1 MAHLFSWPQTVGS
14 ERIWA
19 QGSIATSYAF
29 GVLNWRAWNFII
41 EFGRKMIEWLW
52 QRIKVLFVITARFQ
66 KGDQTYDWLMLLLA
80 EERVWASSCDFKVV
94 TRSSR
99 RRWGI
104 KQSPHALYGSPT
116 ASSLKA
122 GNHGSTPSRTEY
134 VPQYRAPHLFRYKGH
149 WIEIDCTSKREG
161 GHPRGFRGRGGHRG
175 SHRRSSGNELI
186 LTVYSFRM
194 STLSDLVDSAR
205 KLYIEFSKPHVTIH
219 QPIQPYQEGNW
230 SHVVTKYRR
239 PLDSLIIEES
249 TKTTLLDDVKEFLGS
264 ESWYI
269 DRGIP
274 YRRGYL
280 LHGPPGTGKT
290 ATIYTLAG
298 ELGLEIYV
306 LTMSE
311 GLINDAGLKALIRA
325 VPSHAILLLEDIDC
339 VSHSLR
345 IEQDEAM
352 NDPQSRPVSKS
363 AVTLS
368 GLLNAIDGVGTD
380 RGRLI
385 FCTTNHLNHL
395 EPALLRPGRID
406 VKVEYKAA
414 SQAQA
419 RTLFIAFFTDRT
431 PSSSSSHDN
440 TTGASSESAA
450 VTSSVVSELA
460 HRFSKLIPPHEFII
474 PDLQGYLLLH
484 RKDPQSAVNG
494 TQEWVDAQMKERSDR
509 KQRLIAKREKRV
521 GGMSE
526 AMKMRK

>member
-1 MAHLFSWPQTVGS
+1 MFSYPQTIGS
-14 ERIWA
+14 GTGRGWA
-19 QGSIATSYAF
+19 QVSPAISYAF
-29 GVLNWRAWNFII
+29 GILSWRALNFVIGLGRRII
-41 EFGRKMIEWLW
+41 EWVW
-52 QRIKVLFVITARFQ
+52 QRIKALFVITARFQ
-66 KGDQTYDWLMLLLA
+66 KGDQAYDWLMLLLA

-116 ASSLKA
+116 PSSLKA
-122 GNHGSTPSRTEY
+122 GDHGSTPSRTEY
-134 VPQYRAPHLFRYKGH
+134 VPQYRSPHLFRYKGH
-149 WIEIDCTSKREG
+149 WFEIDCTSEREG
-161 GHPRGFRGRGGHRG
+161 HSRGFRGRGGHRG
-175 SHRRSSGNELI
+175 SQRRS
-186 LTVYSFRM
+186 VYSFRM
-194 STLSDLVDSAR
+194 STLNDLVESAR
-205 KLYIEFSKPHVTIH
+205 KLYLEFSQPHVTIR

-249 TKTTLLDDVKEFLGS
+249 TKTMLLDDVKEFLGS
-264 ESWYI
+264 ESWYT

-298 ELGLEIYV
+298 ELGLEIYA

-368 GLLNAIDGVGTD
+368 GLLNAIDGVGTEQ
-380 RGRLI
+380 GRLI

-395 EPALLRPGRID
+395 DPALLRPGRMD

-419 RTLFIAFFTDRT
+419 RTLFTSFFADHTG
-431 PSSSSSHDN
+431 SSLSLHNN
-440 TTGASSESAA
+440 TTKPSPESAA
-450 VTSSVVSELA
+450 VAAAEVEELA
-460 HRFSKLIPPHEFII
+460 HEFSSIIPPHEFII
-474 PDLQGYLLLH
+474 PDLQGYLFLH
-484 RKDPQSAVNG
+484 RKDPQAAVNG
-494 TQEWVDAQMKERSDR
+494 VQEWVDAKMKERNER
-509 KQRLIAKREKRV
+509 KQRMIAKRKKRV
-521 GGMSE
+521 GVISE